1 MAFFLCTRWCARSGA
16 NECVL
21 RFCCVSLS
29 AGVAILRSSD
39 SEDELFDGPRWNHP
53 GETIE
58 AQQLLAAK
66 YARVESHTI
75 RTSGG
80 ALVSGWIWVDFHDRV
95 CSHFH
100 LCFAC
105 VQREYCVLLA
115 CKFRNTHIA
124 SPLHLVS
131 PFPFCVC
138 VYVYVCLC
146 LCLCRYRYRCLCV
159 CVCVSFSFSLS
170 VMWCGHSILP
180 GRHPG

>member
-138 VYVYVCLC
+138 V
-146 LCLCRYRYRCLCV
+146 
-159 CVCVSFSFSLS
+159 CVCVSVS
-170 VMWCGHSILP
+170 VSVSASVSVSMCVSVCVVVSVSVSISV
-180 GRHPG
+180 